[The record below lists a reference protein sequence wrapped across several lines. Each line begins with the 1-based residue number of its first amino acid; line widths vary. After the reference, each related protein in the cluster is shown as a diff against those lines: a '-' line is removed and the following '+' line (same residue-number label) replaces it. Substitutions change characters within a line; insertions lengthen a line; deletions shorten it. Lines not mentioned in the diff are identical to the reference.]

1 MKTTYTIRLPEEDF
15 DEFEAKVTVSY
26 SDKTDSF
33 YLSLYTSEPLDSYG
47 ANWGRVNEAVIMTES
62 EIKELIIAL
71 QKVLD
76 K

>member
-1 MKTTYTIRLPEEDF
+1 MKSTFTVRLPEEDYE
-15 DEFEAKVTVSY
+15 DIEGKVTVSY
-26 SDKTDSF
+26 SDRTNSF

-47 ANWGRVNEAVIMTES
+47 ANWGKVNECVVMTES